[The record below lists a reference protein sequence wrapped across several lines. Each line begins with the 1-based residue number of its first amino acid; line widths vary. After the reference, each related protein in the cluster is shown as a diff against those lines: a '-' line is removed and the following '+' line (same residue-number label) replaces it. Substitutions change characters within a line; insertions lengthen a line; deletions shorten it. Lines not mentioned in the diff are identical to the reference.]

1 VEITPLKSTTD
12 SVVVTPLKPTIV
24 PSAAGEAVA
33 SGNVYLQLGAF
44 RSQQSAESFLSRMS
58 VEFEGSGKRVELY
71 QKDNDMVRVHVG
83 PYSTQDEARATAEKL
98 EQRLGFKPLVRLH

>member
-1 VEITPLKSTTD
+1 
-12 SVVVTPLKPTIV
+12 VVVTPLKPTTV
-24 PSAAGEAVA
+24 PSASGEAVA

-71 QKDNDMVRVHVG
+71 QKENDMVRVHVG

>member
-1 VEITPLKSTTD
+1 
-12 SVVVTPLKPTIV
+12 
-24 PSAAGEAVA
+24 
-33 SGNVYLQLGAF
+33 QLGAF

-71 QKDNDMVRVHVG
+71 QKEGDMVRVHVG

-98 EQRLGFKPLVRLH
+98 EQRLGFKPLVKLH